1 MMRTRVC
8 LNPSRWGL
16 LAVLRL
22 LALGLVL
29 TGSPA
34 WAQVPEEP
42 RLALPGSSPVSISSI
57 PAPPVTRLVLPNGL
71 VLLVQESPFEDIV
84 AVELLVRAGVQQE
97 GSNLTGLTSLIQ
109 DLLSDR
115 ITKDTTGQD
124 IVEITGSLVTT
135 QAEPD
140 YARISLLT
148 TPEYLEFMIG
158 RLGQALRQRASTTSE
173 VDQARSLALQ
183 ALQGNQGAFSALY
196 EVFLDTFYR
205 YHPYKRTTSGVEGSV
220 RKFDPQA
227 VDAYFQRYYVPN
239 RMVLSVAGKVDGTAL
254 AELVRREFAS
264 LEPVRETSV
273 NIQWE
278 PKASEKE
285 VFLAAGSRLAWV
297 FLGYPAPS
305 LTSRDYAAMRVIH
318 CLLGEGISSRLW
330 IELREKRGL
339 AYELGSIYP
348 DLEGP
353 SHILAYI
360 ITRPNSVGES
370 RRRILGEV
378 DRLKKERISQS
389 ELEDTQRKL
398 IGNYL
403 LERETNQG
411 KAFHRGLAE
420 ILGLGYES
428 DMYYLRHLQETTP
441 QDVQRV
447 ARLYLDSATLVVAR
461 PGGRFYLDF

>member
-1 MMRTRVC
+1 MRACVC
-8 LNPSRWGL
+8 LTPSRWDL

-22 LALGLVL
+22 LALSFFL
-29 TGSPA
+29 TMSPA
-34 WAQVPEEP
+34 LAQLPEGP
-42 RLALPGSSPVSISSI
+42 RLAPPRPSPASVGSI

-109 DLLSDR
+109 DVLSDR
-115 ITKDTTGQD
+115 ITKDAAGQD

-135 QAEPD
+135 RAEPD

-148 TPEYLEFMIG
+148 TPEHLEFMMG
-158 RLGQALRQRASTTSE
+158 RLGQALRQRASTTPE
-173 VDQARSLALQ
+173 VDRARSQALQ

-220 RKFDPQA
+220 RKLDPQS

-239 RMVLSVAGKVDGTAL
+239 RMVLSVAGKVDGAAL
-254 AELVRREFAS
+254 AELIRREFAS

-305 LTSRDYAAMRVIH
+305 LTSRDYAAMRVVHGI
-318 CLLGEGISSRLW
+318 LGEGLSSRLW
-330 IELREKRGL
+330 TELRENRGL
-339 AYELGSIYP
+339 AYELGSVYP

-353 SHILAYI
+353 SHMLAYI

-370 RRRILGEV
+370 RRRILAEV
-378 DRLKKERISQS
+378 DRLKQEGVSQR

-411 KAFHRGLAE
+411 KAFRLGLAE

-428 DMYYLRHLQETTP
+428 DMYYLRHLQEITP